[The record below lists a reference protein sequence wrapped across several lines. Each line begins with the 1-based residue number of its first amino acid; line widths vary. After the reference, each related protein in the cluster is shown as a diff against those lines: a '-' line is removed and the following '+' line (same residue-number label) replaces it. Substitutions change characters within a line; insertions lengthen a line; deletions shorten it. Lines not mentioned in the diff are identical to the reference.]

1 MTKNEKEFNGISNLL
16 NDRLERCV
24 LLYNDILDME
34 EEIKKPEEKYFQAMW
49 DLAYLEAEII
59 ESWKNL
65 TGQEIDISVFSTGV
79 VLLNINNGEA
89 VYHHFYKK
97 GE

>member
-1 MTKNEKEFNGISNLL
+1 MTKNEKEFDDISNLL
-16 NDRLERCV
+16 NHDLERCV

-49 DLAYLEAEII
+49 DLALLEAEII

-79 VLLNINNGEA
+79 VLLNSNGEA